1 MKYSTFMMSRDVDL
15 QGTVHDINANIYDS
29 MLQKKKKSVD
39 INKLCKVSTR
49 RQVEKS
55 NTLRIATCNIH
66 NTG

>member
-15 QGTVHDINANIYDS
+15 QGTVHDFNANIYDS
-29 MLQKKKKSVD
+29 ILQKKYSVH

-49 RQVEKS
+49 RRVEKS
-55 NTLRIATCNIH
+55 NTLRIATCNIR

>member
-1 MKYSTFMMSRDVDL
+1 MKYLTFMTSRDVDL

-29 MLQKKKKSVD
+29 MLQKKNNVD
-39 INKLCKVSTR
+39 INKLCKVSTC

-55 NTLRIATCNIH
+55 NTLRIATCNIR